1 MAAGSGVTSEI
12 VGDVVGVGVGD
23 GVTEAV
29 GLAKVLVETVAET
42 DGDEEG
48 VCSLR
53 ALLPEHPV
61 NNNKRHRDNVV
72 SHIHLFLMNEW

>member
-1 MAAGSGVTSEI
+1 VAAGSGVTSEI
-12 VGDVVGVGVGD
+12 VGEVVGVGVGD
-23 GVTEAV
+23 GVMEAV
-29 GLAKVLVETVAET
+29 ELAKVLVEAVAEI

-61 NNNKRHRDNVV
+61 NNTAPI
-72 SHIHLFLMNEW
+72 SATATMWFLIYICSS

>member
-1 MAAGSGVTSEI
+1 M
-12 VGDVVGVGVGD
+12 GDVVGVGVSD

-61 NNNKRHRDNVV
+61 NNTAPI
-72 SHIHLFLMNEW
+72 SATATMWFLIYNYSS